1 MEINDKIYQKALEIL
16 RIKIHN
22 AYALIAFEEKY
33 CHHTDW
39 YQHGVIN
46 GLETSLTILQD
57 LKHNT
62 INPRFK
68 EEKKTLEDWEKA
80 RQEIIEKLGG
90 CKPNDES

>member
-1 MEINDKIYQKALEIL
+1 MEIDDKIYQEALEIL

-33 CHHTDW
+33 YHHTDW

-68 EEKKTLEDWEKA
+68 EEKKTLEDWEKSC
-80 RQEIIEKLGG
+80 EKFIEKCGG
-90 CKPNDES
+90 TQNDES

>member
-1 MEINDKIYQKALEIL
+1 MEINDKIYEEALETL

-39 YQHGVIN
+39 YQYGVIN
-46 GLETSLTILQD
+46 GLEISLTILQD

-68 EEKKTLEDWEKA
+68 EEERTLEDWEKS
-80 RQEIIEKLGG
+80 REKFIKKYEGTQ
-90 CKPNDES
+90 NDEL

>member
-1 MEINDKIYQKALEIL
+1 MEIDDKIYQEALEIL
-16 RIKIHN
+16 HIKIHN

-33 CHHTDW
+33 YHYTDW

-62 INPRFK
+62 INPQFK
-68 EEKKTLEDWEKA
+68 EEKKTLEDWEKSC
-80 RQEIIEKLGG
+80 EKFIEKCGG
-90 CKPNDES
+90 TQNDES

>member
-1 MEINDKIYQKALEIL
+1 MEINNKIYEEALEIL

-33 CHHTDW
+33 CHHSDW

-46 GLETSLTILQD
+46 GLETSLIILQD

-62 INPRFK
+62 MNPRFK
-68 EEKKTLEDWEKA
+68 EEKKTLEDWEKS
-80 RQEIIEKLGG
+80 REKFIKKYEGTQNNEL
-90 CKPNDES
+90 